1 MGLNA
6 ENQMAAYCFLD
17 VREVIDLAE
26 LKEYRSRVLA
36 TVQLYGGRYLVVGGK
51 CDVVEG
57 TWRPTYPVLIRF
69 PDLDKAYAWYGSEEY
84 KDLKA
89 LRLRATR
96 CDAVFIEAEAN
107 EFVSGD

>member
-1 MGLNA
+1 
-6 ENQMAAYCFLD
+6 MAAYCFLD
-17 VREVIDLAE
+17 VREVIDPAKLQ
-26 LKEYRSRVLA
+26 EYWSRVLA

-69 PDLDKAYAWYGSEEY
+69 PDLDQAYKWYGSEEY

-89 LRLRATR
+89 LRLLATR
-96 CDAVFIEAEAN
+96 CDAVFIEAEPN